1 MGRSSRRNIRQG
13 IPHRVGVMRVIGV
26 KGFPV
31 GVLDE
36 AVEEGGAAAPA
47 GRKRHTTC
55 PVRSAEGAM
64 AAALECCPQ

>member
-1 MGRSSRRNIRQG
+1 
-13 IPHRVGVMRVIGV
+13 MRVIGV